1 MIAWINFSVLLIATV
16 LFLFFYI
23 RSVSPAGREMISGPV
38 AYRWCFYN
46 RLLSGAFELVI
57 TGNFILYFFF
67 PLPTPLPDRFPWA
80 WWISLFIA
88 GLIGIP
94 ATILMVAGMRAAG
107 EETLRPKKEHTLYGG
122 IYTRLRHPQAL
133 GEVFLFPVMAVLL
146 HSPFL
151 TLFSL
156 IYFPIFILICYAEEQ
171 DLLLRYG
178 EAYAAYCQRTGAF
191 WPKKRRKE

>member
-23 RSVSPAGREMISGPV
+23 RSVSPAGREMICGPE
-38 AYRWCFYN
+38 AYRWCFYD

-67 PLPTPLPDRFPWA
+67 PLQTPLPERFPWS

-88 GLIGIP
+88 GLIGLP
-94 ATILMVAGMRAAG
+94 ATILMAVGMRDAG

-122 IYTRLRHPQAL
+122 IYTRLRHPQAV

-151 TLFSL
+151 SLFSL

-178 EAYAAYCQRTGAF
+178 EAYAAYCRRTGAF
-191 WPKKRRKE
+191 WPNKRRKE